1 METTGSAES
10 ATAIAFG
17 TRVGWRNTPW
27 ADYLA
32 EFLGTFV
39 IITFGCG
46 VVATSLAALPES
58 GRTETAFLGGGD
70 WLLITLGWAMAVT
83 FGIYVAGGVSGAHLN
98 PAVTLSFALR
108 RGFAW
113 SKVPGYIAAQL
124 LGAFVGAA
132 LVYALFFEAIEAF
145 ERSSGI
151 VRHGGASIGIFV
163 TAPADYYTS
172 YWGPFLTEA
181 VATAF
186 LVVFIFA
193 VSDLMNTPPRANLGP
208 LVIGFAVF
216 AIGSSL
222 GAGTRY
228 ALNPAR
234 RLGPRFF
241 AWVARWGDAALPG
254 TSANLGAYW
263 WVPILGPIVGAIFGA
278 LVYDLAIHNVLAA
291 RGTAETPH
299 ARTVGEV
306 VLEEE

>member
-132 LVYALFFEAIEAF
+132 YADGDLEKLELWVRGLAWKEVLSLLDVSFSGGLIKGEKLFGFF
-145 ERSSGI
+145 Q
-151 VRHGGASIGIFV
+151 RHFVDHDFAS
-163 TAPADYYTS
+163 
-172 YWGPFLTEA
+172 
-181 VATAF
+181 
-186 LVVFIFA
+186 
-193 VSDLMNTPPRANLGP
+193 
-208 LVIGFAVF
+208 
-216 AIGSSL
+216 
-222 GAGTRY
+222 
-228 ALNPAR
+228 
-234 RLGPRFF
+234 
-241 AWVARWGDAALPG
+241 
-254 TSANLGAYW
+254 
-263 WVPILGPIVGAIFGA
+263 
-278 LVYDLAIHNVLAA
+278 LAM
-291 RGTAETPH
+291 PS
-299 ARTVGEV
+299 
-306 VLEEE
+306 

>member
-1 METTGSAES
+1 MGTTDSPES
-10 ATAIAFG
+10 AVATAFR
-17 TRVGWRNTPW
+17 TRVGWRATAW

-58 GRTETAFLGGGD
+58 GRTEAAFVGGGD
-70 WLLITLGWAMAVT
+70 WLLITLGWGMAVT

-98 PAVTLSFALR
+98 PAVTLSFAVR

-124 LGAFVGAA
+124 LGAFAGAA
-132 LVYALFFEAIEAF
+132 LVYALFFQAIDAF

-151 VRHGGASIGIFV
+151 VRDGGASVGIFV
-163 TAPADYYTS
+163 TGPADYFTS
-172 YWGPFLTEA
+172 YWGPLLTEA
-181 VATAF
+181 VGAAF

-208 LVIGFAVF
+208 VVIGLAVF
-216 AIGSSL
+216 AIGTSL
-222 GAGTRY
+222 GAGTGY
-228 ALNPAR
+228 AINPAR
-234 RLGPRFF
+234 DLGPRLF
-241 AWVARWGDAALPG
+241 AWLAGWGDAALPG
-254 TSANLGAYW
+254 TSANLGSYW
-263 WVPILGPIVGAIFGA
+263 WVPILAPIVGAVFGA

-291 RGTAETPH
+291 RGTEETPH
-299 ARTVGEV
+299 ARKIGEV